1 MHTQKLSLA
10 GLVLALLAS
19 RAAVRAEIAVDWN
32 SELNLAQ
39 QASGQSDGGRA
50 RADQMIRAAVA
61 GAKTGIAAAKSSVG
75 RAELPPADA
84 NLEAAAAQAAYS
96 VMAVLYPR
104 QTEALD
110 AWLAR
115 TLAAV
120 DASGPAIA
128 AGQRWGNHVA
138 QSVLASNEDA
148 VALNP
153 DTFAGTEAR
162 PQAAPATAA
171 EAVPA
176 SAAIGPGRY
185 RFTILA
191 GDPSTR
197 GDVDGV
203 GAAARFDNPGGV
215 AVDAEGNVYVSEQE
229 LCVIRRI
236 TPEGVVTTFAGVP
249 GQRGGQ
255 DGTGAAARFNSPAG
269 LAADGAGNVYVADTG
284 NFTIRKIT
292 PSGAVTTVAGVAG
305 TAGREDGPSQT
316 ARFAGPSSV
325 AVDDAGDVFALDGQ
339 VFRRV
344 APDGTV
350 TTLAATITADS
361 AGYDYSEAHPGQI
374 CVDHAGNLYTILS
387 NGWDYSDVVRFV
399 PTPTGHYAGTPILPD
414 PAIVVQPNHAYAWAE
429 GIAVDGKGNLLI
441 SYLLN
446 PVVVISPKGETQYR
460 YLATDSDTFLGG
472 ELAAGANGDLVA
484 LSLNDDLEPDR
495 AVRVGTFDPA
505 ATGPEILRDPVDR
518 TSAVGDH
525 VEIAVAAVGTP
536 APTYQWYFNALPIAG
551 ATGATLDLGAVR
563 LSDAGQYQAVVS
575 DRGGS
580 VASRIATLT
589 IVGSEHSSGGGGTG
603 GPTGPGASSSGGGAF
618 EAWFALAVLMLLAA
632 AAARR
637 RPVPAPPSRLRGGFA
652 PVRMLSNFEAM
663 RAVAFE
669 RKDVHH
675 G

>member
-1 MHTQKLSLA
+1 MNAQKLSLA

-50 RADQMIRAAVA
+50 RADEMIRAAVA
-61 GAKTGIAAAKSSVG
+61 DAKTGIAAAESSVG

-84 NLEAAAAQAAYS
+84 NLEAATAQAAYS

-115 TLAAV
+115 TLAAM

-128 AGQRWGNHVA
+128 AGQKWGNHVA

-162 PQAAPATAA
+162 PQAAPAATA

-197 GDVDGV
+197 GYVDGV

-229 LCVIRRI
+229 LCIIRRI

-269 LAADGAGNVYVADTG
+269 LAADAAGNVYVADTG

-305 TAGREDGPSQT
+305 TAGREDGSSQT

-350 TTLAATITADS
+350 TTLAATITANS
-361 AGYDYSEAHPGQI
+361 SGYDYSEAHPGQI

-399 PTPTGHYAGTPILPD
+399 PTPTGHYTGTPILPD

-429 GIAVDGKGNLLI
+429 GIAVDGQGDLLI

-446 PVVVISPKGETQYR
+446 PVVVISPTGDTQYR
-460 YLATDSDTFLGG
+460 YIATDSDTFLGG
-472 ELAAGANGDLVA
+472 ELAVGANGDLVA
-484 LSLNDDLEPDR
+484 LSLNDELAPDR
-495 AVRVGTFDPA
+495 AIRVGSFDPA
-505 ATGPEILRDPVDR
+505 AAGPQILRDPADR
-518 TSAVGDH
+518 AGLVGDH
-525 VEIAVAAVGTP
+525 VQFTVTAVGTP
-536 APTYQWYFNALPIAG
+536 APTYQWYFNSLPIAG
-551 ATGATLDLGAVR
+551 ATGATLDLPAVR
-563 LSDAGQYQAVVS
+563 LSDTGRYQAIIS

-580 VASRIATLT
+580 AASRIATLT
-589 IVGSEHSSGGGGTG
+589 VTGSEHGGGGG
-603 GPTGPGASSSGGGAF
+603 GSGDPTGPGASSSGGGAID
-618 EAWFALAVLMLLAA
+618 AWFALAVLALIAAAGVRRRTSVALAA
-632 AAARR
+632 ANWGRFAR
-637 RPVPAPPSRLRGGFA
+637 A
-652 PVRMLSNFEAM
+652 RMLSNFEAM
-663 RAVAFE
+663 ANGADG
-669 RKDVHH
+669 RKDLDHD
-675 G
+675 